1 MQARSK
7 AALVSG
13 GASGLGLA
21 AVRALLAEGA
31 RVVILD
37 LPSSAGA
44 EIAKELGP
52 DVEFVAG
59 DVTDPEAVG
68 TAVQRADDAYGGLR
82 ILVHT
87 AGVGGPLRLVDRDG
101 NPGSLETFERLIRI
115 NLVGTFNVLRFAAA
129 SMARREPVDSE
140 RGVCVLTSSTAAYDG
155 RIGQVHYAASKNGVV
170 GMTLPAARDLAR
182 KLIRVCTIA
191 PGTFDTPLLGQLP
204 DDIVAGL
211 AAEVP
216 HPSRLGQPEEYAAL
230 ALHIVANPML
240 NGETIR
246 LDGALRMSP
255 R

>member
-115 NLVGTFNVLRFAAA
+115 NLIGTFNVLRFAAA

-170 GMTLPAARDLAR
+170 GMTLPAAREADPGLYDRAR
-182 KLIRVCTIA
+182 HLRHSAARPAAGRYRGRPGRRGTAPEPPGAAGRVRRPGIA
-191 PGTFDTPLLGQLP
+191 HRREP
-204 DDIVAGL
+204 DAQ
-211 AAEVP
+211 
-216 HPSRLGQPEEYAAL
+216 R
-230 ALHIVANPML
+230 
-240 NGETIR
+240 
-246 LDGALRMSP
+246 
-255 R
+255 